1 MPHDQLLCDVTV
13 ILFLVQVGNDERIH
27 VYYAHGE
34 DKPTFVR
41 RCYWL
46 LDKYV
51 SYVSLYLSLFHF
63 VDCFDIASMTVCF

>member
-1 MPHDQLLCDVTV
+1 MYIAMAAPSCTFSLSLP
-13 ILFLVQVGNDERIH
+13 QVGAEDRIH

-34 DKPTFVR
+34 DNSNLVR

-51 SYVSLYLSLFHF
+51 CSKV
-63 VDCFDIASMTVCF
+63 